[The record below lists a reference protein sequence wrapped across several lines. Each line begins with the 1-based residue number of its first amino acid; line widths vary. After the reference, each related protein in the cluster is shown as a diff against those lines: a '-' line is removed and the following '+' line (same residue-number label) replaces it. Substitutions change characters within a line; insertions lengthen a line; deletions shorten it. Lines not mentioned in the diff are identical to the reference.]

1 MPTLLF
7 HDRIRSAPAC
17 LLACLVGVSPLAGT
31 TQVASAQEDASPS
44 ARDVQFFESKVRPL
58 LVKHCYG
65 CHSTEGDR
73 IRGGLVLDSRD
84 GWKAGGI
91 SGPAI
96 VPGDPD
102 ASLLIEAV
110 RGNDPE
116 FLMPP
121 KTRLKDSEIAILEEW
136 VRRGAPDPRV
146 PKPGTSTDHARLVLP
161 GGGVSKEAGV
171 DHWAFQP
178 IVSPGMP
185 ETENERWASNE
196 IDLFIL
202 SKLESAGLQPSKR
215 ADKATLIRRLSYDLR
230 GYQPT
235 PEEIDAFVS
244 DRSPQA
250 YEALVD
256 AFLASPAYGERWGR
270 HWLDVARFAES
281 SGKEQ
286 DIPYPHAWRYRNW
299 VIDAFNQDIPY
310 DDFIRMQIA
319 GDLLE
324 ANTPEERDQ
333 HLVATGY
340 LAVGPKSHRE
350 RQRKQFVL
358 DVADEQLDT
367 ITQGMLGLTVAC
379 ARCHDHKYDPISQRD
394 YYQLAGVMLSSETLF
409 GGAGTTRGM
418 QSDLLTLSDS
428 GESHPKEMSIPIGVY
443 QRLETQRDAAV
454 KEIARLESQGSES
467 RARVR
472 QARTRLKAAEDVVS
486 RFNSDGT
493 ANSSVKVAMG
503 MRENASPTDARLLIR
518 GELENPSDVVPRGIP
533 PIAHLEQP
541 MLVHDGSGRL
551 DFAEW
556 IASPENPLTARVM
569 ANRVWLHLFGR
580 GIVSS
585 TENFGL
591 EGMPPTD
598 PDLLDHLS
606 VRLIQKDWSIK
617 RLIREILLS
626 SAYRMSSD
634 DTGPGIK
641 LDPEN
646 TLYWRMTPARLEGE
660 AIRDSILVA
669 AGTLDSTEQRG
680 SPVSWLPGR
689 FADLSYLEEVQVS
702 RQRSIYLPQM
712 RSASSVLLQTF
723 DGPEP
728 SFVTGVRDQTNV
740 PSQALLMLN
749 SVWVTRQADEMAWML
764 LKLDVSD
771 REREEIAFLRTLG
784 RKPTSA
790 ERTAI
795 RRFFADFQTL
805 LAEGDATE
813 NFRTLASQSQA
824 VRRTAKRRGL
834 EPMPVSRIATPGM
847 SSTERMRLLAWSS
860 FCQSLFSTAEFRYLN

>member
-1 MPTLLF
+1 MSPPSLC
-7 HDRIRSAPAC
+7 DRIRSVRAC
-17 LLACLVGVSPLAGT
+17 LLASLVGTSACGVFTS
-31 TQVASAQEDASPS
+31 VVEAQETVSPS

-110 RGNDPE
+110 RGTDPG

-121 KTRLKDSEIAILEEW
+121 KTRLKDSEIAILEDW
-136 VRRGAPDPRV
+136 VRRGAPDPRI
-146 PKPGTSTDHARLVLP
+146 PKAGTSTDHARLVLP

-171 DHWAFQP
+171 DHWSFQP
-178 IVSPGMP
+178 ITAPGMP
-185 ETENERWASNE
+185 STKNERWASNE

-215 ADKATLIRRLSYDLR
+215 VDKATLIRRLSYDLR

-250 YEALVD
+250 YEALID

-270 HWLDVARFAES
+270 HWLDIARFAES

-286 DIPYPHAWRYRNW
+286 DVPYPHAWRYRNW

-319 GDLLE
+319 GDLLD
-324 ANTPEERDQ
+324 ADTPEARDQ
-333 HLVATGY
+333 HLIATGY

-394 YYQLAGVMLSSETLF
+394 YYQLAGVLLSSETLF

-418 QSDLLTLSDS
+418 QSDLLTLSHS
-428 GESHPKEMSIPIGVY
+428 SEPPSEEMSIPVGVY
-443 QRLETQRDAAV
+443 KRLETARNNAI

-467 RARVR
+467 RGPIR
-472 QARTRLKAAEDVVS
+472 QARIRLKAVEDVVS

-503 MRENASPTDARLLIR
+503 MRDNSSPINAPLLIR
-518 GELENPSDVVPRGIP
+518 GELENPSDVIPRGIP
-533 PIAHLEQP
+533 PIADLEQP
-541 MLVHDGSGRL
+541 MLVRKGSGRL

-591 EGMPPTD
+591 EGMPPTN
-598 PDLLDHLS
+598 PELLDYLS
-606 VRLIQKDWSIK
+606 IRLIQNDWSIK

-634 DTGPGIK
+634 DVGPGIK

-646 TLYWRMTPARLEGE
+646 TLYWRMTPVRLEGE

-669 AGTLDSTEQRG
+669 AGTLDATVQRG

-689 FADLSYLEEVQVS
+689 FADLSYLEDLQVAT
-702 RQRSIYLPQM
+702 QRSVYLPHL
-712 RSASSVLLQTF
+712 RSSSSVLLQTF

-749 SVWVTRQADEMAWML
+749 SSWVTRQADEMAWML

-784 RKPTSA
+784 RKPTAA
-790 ERTAI
+790 EKTAI
-795 RRFFADFQTL
+795 RRFFADFQAL
-805 LAEGDATE
+805 LADGDATGS
-813 NFRTLASQSQA
+813 FRTLASQSQA

-834 EPMPVSRIATPGM
+834 EPMPVSRVATPGL
-847 SSTERMRLLAWSS
+847 SPVERSRLLAWSS

>member
-1 MPTLLF
+1 M
-7 HDRIRSAPAC
+7 
-17 LLACLVGVSPLAGT
+17 
-31 TQVASAQEDASPS
+31 
-44 ARDVQFFESKVRPL
+44 
-58 LVKHCYG
+58 
-65 CHSTEGDR
+65 
-73 IRGGLVLDSRD
+73 
-84 GWKAGGI
+84 
-91 SGPAI
+91 
-96 VPGDPD
+96 
-102 ASLLIEAV
+102 
-110 RGNDPE
+110 
-116 FLMPP
+116 
-121 KTRLKDSEIAILEEW
+121 
-136 VRRGAPDPRV
+136 
-146 PKPGTSTDHARLVLP
+146 
-161 GGGVSKEAGV
+161 
-171 DHWAFQP
+171 
-178 IVSPGMP
+178 
-185 ETENERWASNE
+185 
-196 IDLFIL
+196 
-202 SKLESAGLQPSKR
+202 
-215 ADKATLIRRLSYDLR
+215 
-230 GYQPT
+230 
-235 PEEIDAFVS
+235 
-244 DRSPQA
+244 
-250 YEALVD
+250 
-256 AFLASPAYGERWGR
+256 
-270 HWLDVARFAES
+270 
-281 SGKEQ
+281 
-286 DIPYPHAWRYRNW
+286 
-299 VIDAFNQDIPY
+299 
-310 DDFIRMQIA
+310 
-319 GDLLE
+319 
-324 ANTPEERDQ
+324 
-333 HLVATGY
+333 
-340 LAVGPKSHRE
+340 
-350 RQRKQFVL
+350 
-358 DVADEQLDT
+358 
-367 ITQGMLGLTVAC
+367 
-379 ARCHDHKYDPISQRD
+379 
-394 YYQLAGVMLSSETLF
+394 
-409 GGAGTTRGM
+409 
-418 QSDLLTLSDS
+418 
-428 GESHPKEMSIPIGVY
+428 
-443 QRLETQRDAAV
+443 
-454 KEIARLESQGSES
+454 
-467 RARVR
+467 
-472 QARTRLKAAEDVVS
+472 
-486 RFNSDGT
+486 
-493 ANSSVKVAMG
+493 
-503 MRENASPTDARLLIR
+503 
-518 GELENPSDVVPRGIP
+518 
-533 PIAHLEQP
+533 
-541 MLVHDGSGRL
+541 
-551 DFAEW
+551 
-556 IASPENPLTARVM
+556 
-569 ANRVWLHLFGR
+569 LHLFGR

-669 AGTLDSTEQRG
+669 AGTLDATEQRG

-847 SSTERMRLLAWSS
+847 SSAERMRLLAWSS